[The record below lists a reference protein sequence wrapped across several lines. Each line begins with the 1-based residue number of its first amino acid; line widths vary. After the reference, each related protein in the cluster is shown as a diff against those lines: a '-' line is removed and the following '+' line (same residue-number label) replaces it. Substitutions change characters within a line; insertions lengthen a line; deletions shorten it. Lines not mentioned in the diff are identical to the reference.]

1 MPRVISFVVLL
12 AIVLLIGALFFKVM
26 AQFLVP
32 LFLAVL
38 LVVMFRPLHDW
49 IVDQC
54 NSRDRL
60 AAALT
65 TLAIL
70 LILLLPLTWILFR
83 AIGEGLVLA
92 QMFKEHQQTV
102 MQDLEKSLEDAVGE
116 ARKLSAHIGVEV
128 PENQELL
135 DVVRAKL
142 QEAIRQFLA
151 PAALIGVQYVFG
163 ILVGLA
169 IMVLALYYFLADGPA
184 MIRTIMRLSPL
195 EERYEQQLL
204 SEFVKISRAVVVA
217 ALLSAFVQG
226 LLAGV
231 GFYFAGLHAIFM
243 LMALTMLLALVPF
256 VGAAAVWVPCSAW
269 LYMTD
274 HHGAAI
280 ILAIYGATIVSMADN
295 VIKPL
300 VLHGQSGLHPL
311 VALLSILGGVTALGP
326 IGILVGPM
334 LVAFLQALL
343 NMLNA
348 ELESMAQ
355 RRTEKVAG

>member
-1 MPRVISFVVLL
+1 
-12 AIVLLIGALFFKVM
+12 
-26 AQFLVP
+26 
-32 LFLAVL
+32 
-38 LVVMFRPLHDW
+38 LHDW

-54 NSRDRL
+54 NGRDRL

-70 LILLLPLTWILFR
+70 LILLLPLTWVLFR
-83 AIGEGLVLA
+83 AISEGLVLA
-92 QMFKEHQQTV
+92 HTFEKHQPVV
-102 MQDLEKSLEDAVGE
+102 MQGLENAVAA
-116 ARKLSAHIGVEV
+116 ARKLSERIGVEV
-128 PENQELL
+128 PENQELV
-135 DVVRAKL
+135 DVARTKL
-142 QEAIRQFLA
+142 QEAVRQFLA
-151 PAALIGVQYVFG
+151 PAALGGVQYVFG

-280 ILAIYGATIVSMADN
+280 MLAIYGATIVSMADN
-295 VIKPL
+295 VIKPI
-300 VLHGQSGLHPL
+300 VLHGQSGIHPL

-355 RRTEKVAG
+355 RRAEKAAT